1 MGLQLIQTLI
11 QIQTLT
17 ITITATLTHKQRD
30 ADNADLGLNNSDI
43 LLSLIQ

>member
-17 ITITATLTHKQRD
+17 LTSNPH
-30 ADNADLGLNNSDI
+30 
-43 LLSLIQ
+43 LLTPPPNL